1 MSDSGIRVLEFND
14 KNNQNEIKYELN
26 KYFKA
31 NMIVPV
37 LGSGFT
43 VGEPTEKGDNVPSGK
58 IMKDYMLK
66 KIKESLD
73 DPTVINKLNNETFS
87 SISTVYNRYVSQ
99 DDQRG
104 YLKKHFVGV
113 RISTS
118 KQELLSIPFQSIY
131 TLNIDDGIESSND
144 NIEVFLNNRPNTDDD
159 IIADYKSEGKTILFK
174 LHGDATE
181 QIKYGESL
189 IFNKNFTS

>member
-104 YLKKHFVGV
+104 Y
-113 RISTS
+113 
-118 KQELLSIPFQSIY
+118 
-131 TLNIDDGIESSND
+131 
-144 NIEVFLNNRPNTDDD
+144 
-159 IIADYKSEGKTILFK
+159 
-174 LHGDATE
+174 
-181 QIKYGESL
+181 
-189 IFNKNFTS
+189 